1 MINYITSGFRW
12 FFKLE
17 AASGILLLISA
28 IVALYVS
35 NSFFSEIYFS
45 VLKKYLFIGVN
56 NFGLKLSVLH
66 WINDA
71 LMAIFFFFVTL
82 EIKREFLQG
91 ELSSIKQ
98 AMLPIVGAVGGM
110 LIPALIYILI
120 NYKTPATL
128 NGWAIPSATDI
139 AFSIGI
145 LSLLGSRVPISLKV
159 FLTALA
165 IIDDLGAIIIIAFFY
180 TGDLSIKYLILII
193 LTFVFLLVLN
203 KLNVKKFFPY
213 LILGLFLWVFTH
225 ESGIHATIAG
235 VLLASVIPHRK
246 KDNDFSL
253 LIKIEHSISPYVA
266 YFIMPLFAFANAGVS
281 LEGLS
286 FNSLLQPVPLG
297 ILLGLFVGKQIGVFI
312 FTYASIKLGLAKLP
326 SNSNWVSFY
335 AVGIL
340 TGIGF
345 TMSLFVGNLAFVNNL
360 EYMDGVKIGV
370 LSGSLL
376 STVVGYFLLMISSK
390 KKFNAQKT

>member
-1 MINYITSGFRW
+1 MLKYLSSPFKW

-17 AASGILLLISA
+17 AASGLILLISA
-28 IVALYVS
+28 IIALIIS
-35 NSFFSEIYFS
+35 NSTYSNIYFDS
-45 VLKKYLFIGVN
+45 LNEYLFIGIN

-82 EIKREFLQG
+82 EIKREFIQG
-91 ELSSIKQ
+91 ELSTIKQ
-98 AMLPIVGAVGGM
+98 AILPIVGAVGGM
-110 LIPALIYILI
+110 LVPALIYIYI
-120 NYKTPATL
+120 NYETPETL

-180 TGDLSIKYLILII
+180 TGDLNIYYLALII
-193 LTFVFLLVLN
+193 GTFVVLVILN
-203 KLNVKKFFPY
+203 RFGVKKFLPY
-213 LILGLFLWVFTH
+213 LIVGIFLWFFTY

-235 VLLASVIPHRK
+235 VLLACSIPHRK
-246 KDNDFSL
+246 KDHDFSL
-253 LIKIEHSISPYVA
+253 LTKIEHSISPYVA
-266 YFIMPLFAFANAGVS
+266 FGIMPLFAFANAGVS
-281 LEGLS
+281 LNGLT
-286 FNSLLQPVPLG
+286 FASLLAPVPLG
-297 ILLGLFVGKQIGVFI
+297 ILLGLFIGKQFGVFI
-312 FTYASIKLGLAKLP
+312 FSYISIKAGFAQMP
-326 SNSNWVSFY
+326 NNANWVAFY
-335 AVGIL
+335 GVGVL

-345 TMSLFVGNLAFVNNL
+345 TMSLFVGNLAFAESNQ
-360 EYMDGVKIGV
+360 YIDGVKIGV

-376 STVVGYFLLMISSK
+376 STIFGYFLLLLYPNKSK
-390 KKFNAQKT
+390 